1 MNISLCFLIYKS
13 FSQKTIYVITVYQNN
28 IALTYFRGEIIV
40 GGEHV
45 AKEYF
50 NMPDKT
56 DEEFF
61 DDQGK
66 RWFK

>member
-1 MNISLCFLIYKS
+1 MNISLCFLIYKL
-13 FSQKTIYVITVYQNN
+13 FRQKTLF
-28 IALTYFRGEIIV
+28 AYFRGEIIV